1 MPMMRSLVA
10 AVAVSLLAPALPAQS
25 GQHVREQDKVLAA
38 RKSGKVMSLR
48 DIEQRVVPRMAGF
61 DYLGPE
67 YDTGTESYRLKFM
80 RAGSVVWVDVDA
92 HSGAIIGRTGN

>member
-1 MPMMRSLVA
+1 MPMMRFLVA
-10 AVAVSLLAPALPAQS
+10 AGAVSLLAPALSAQ

-48 DIEQRVVPRMAGF
+48 DIEQRVVPRMSGF